1 MDNNQKSSADHIIEH
16 LNAIDI
22 DGETMEYIVSGT
34 FMREQ
39 LLKQLMMSASSSE
52 INNIMEERKDFNNL
66 ITTDMKQFRINTTAF
81 HEEDFTL
88 YTDLNEEQ
96 ITDVIAPIVKYERD
110 SGESYNNDDLV
121 NALIKAYPNNSIS
134 HYNEPET
141 ISI

>member
-52 INNIMEERKDFNNL
+52 INNIMDERKDFH
-66 ITTDMKQFRINTTAF
+66 NTK
-81 HEEDFTL
+81 
-88 YTDLNEEQ
+88 
-96 ITDVIAPIVKYERD
+96 I
-110 SGESYNNDDLV
+110 
-121 NALIKAYPNNSIS
+121 
-134 HYNEPET
+134 
-141 ISI
+141 